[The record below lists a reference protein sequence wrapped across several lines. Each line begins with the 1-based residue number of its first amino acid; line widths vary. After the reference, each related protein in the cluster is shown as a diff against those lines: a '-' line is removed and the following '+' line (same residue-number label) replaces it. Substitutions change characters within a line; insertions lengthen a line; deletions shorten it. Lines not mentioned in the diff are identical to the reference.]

1 MNAVTSPLKV
11 RERKR
16 RIWAE
21 DTSKNVILDGK
32 SGREVSPDS
41 YVCAGPGGT
50 WRVAAHV
57 EGPGGKYTPLLDP
70 TGREAARLHY
80 VRRRGWSL
88 ELPSG
93 ETAEASSGGNLFK
106 AFHCELGEFSRAK
119 APYVAPQ
126 RYFTLTLTDAALNH
140 PSRDAIAVA
149 AVWISEQAI
158 AAKITA
164 DLPAFG

>member
-21 DTSKNVILDGK
+21 DKAGAIVIDGK
-32 SGREVSPDS
+32 SGRDVSPDS
-41 YVCAGPGGT
+41 YVCEGPGGT
-50 WRVAAHV
+50 WRIAAHV
-57 EGPGGKYTPLLDP
+57 SATTGAYNPLLDP
-70 TGREAARLHY
+70 TGREAARLRY
-80 VRRRGWSL
+80 VRRQGWTL

-106 AFHCELGEFSRAK
+106 AFHCEIAGFTSAK
-119 APYVAPQ
+119 APYLAPQ
-126 RYFTLTLTDAALNH
+126 RYFTLTLSDAAMSH
-140 PSRDAIAVA
+140 PSRDAIAIA
-149 AVWISEQAI
+149 AMWISERAI
-158 AAKITA
+158 ADKITS